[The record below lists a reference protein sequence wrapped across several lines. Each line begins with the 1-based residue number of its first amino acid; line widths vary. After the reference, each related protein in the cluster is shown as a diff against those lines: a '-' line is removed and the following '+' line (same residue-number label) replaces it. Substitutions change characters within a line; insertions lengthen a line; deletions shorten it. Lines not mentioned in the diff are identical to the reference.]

1 MNGRGY
7 YYKKDG
13 DIIETYRGDMRDG
26 KKDGV
31 GKLSKTTGE
40 FEGDFLDDKYIRYGK
55 LEGYFETYEGDFR

>member
-1 MNGRGY
+1 
-7 YYKKDG
+7 
-13 DIIETYRGDMRDG
+13 MRDG

-40 FEGDFLDDKYIRYGK
+40 FEGDFLDDKYFRYGK